1 MEWEDTYKID
11 LLQTEMDRIASTNAR
26 YQELDKER
34 SQFLKELESRLGE
47 SERETLAKLVD
58 VIEIQNFIMIR
69 SLLRIGLT

>member
-1 MEWEDTYKID
+1 MEWEDSYKID

-26 YQELDKER
+26 FQELDR
-34 SQFLKELESRLGE
+34 DRRQLMKELEGKLGKND
-47 SERETLAKLVD
+47 RETLAKLVD